1 MADGSVTIEVKL
13 TKEQLEKGLKEI
25 EGSIKDTANKS
36 KNYLNEIG
44 DGLQSFGKSLSSLGG
59 SLTKGITAPVT
70 ALGTLGVKYNAE
82 IEKYQMNLENMLGS
96 AEQAS
101 AVIEQI
107 KKDAKKTP
115 FDVKGLV
122 QTETLLV
129 STGVS
134 AEKSREV
141 ILALGDAV
149 ASTGGGN
156 DELTRMAVN
165 LQQIKNTGK
174 ATAMDIRQFAY
185 AGIDIYGLIADY
197 TGKTTEEVKEMEM
210 SWEDVSGALIKASRE
225 GGRYYNGMNKQSQT
239 LNGQISNL
247 KDSFNEFAG
256 ELAKTYVPIVKE
268 VIQNLTNL
276 MKKFD
281 QLNPKTKEAIAKFL
295 LFAAALGPL
304 LSTIG
309 KISTGLGAVLKVMG
323 KIPTG
328 IKKVKSGIT
337 LLITAAKGLGVV
349 GTAFAGIATI
359 IGVGL
364 VAAIVKLGMSV
375 AEEKQRVIEGSRAMF
390 EGIAGAYDDFRS
402 GINDSNSILNSFYD
416 SMFISNEQRQK
427 LENNMQ
433 ETQEKINAIIRK
445 AYEERRGI
453 TDKEKQQLTKYF
465 DTLNDLISQEIAVE
479 QAKAE
484 AVKQQAEL
492 AGKYNGQSYE
502 EYKEIAQKWISTAQE
517 QRNKTIQLAEE
528 RYTGEL
534 AQLNQAYQT
543 EDERQSEHYQKE
555 LARIMENKES
565 AINIANEKFRQVNDI
580 YAQGFFDMA
589 SQDGGFLQHYQY
601 WTAEMNKESQRYST
615 REMEIKNTAYKNQ
628 KDRNLDIQKN
638 QSQHAAE
645 IKRIYEGMTT
655 NMTDL
660 QRNELGTW
668 LGLIADSE
676 MYGGRLTGEQ
686 RDVFNQIV
694 GLWDGM
700 PSDMRNAGIESMNGL
715 IQGFASREGAL
726 FSKAKGIGNGVINSL
741 QRIFRW
747 GSPSKTM
754 IKDFQYVMEGAEIG
768 LDKRKANL
776 FKETEAIAKGVLDR
790 FSFEGLS
797 SQLQDAIDFEN
808 GNISASLNNS
818 MSKQL
823 TANIDLSGTVEMDKK
838 KVGRLVAPSVQ
849 RTFREAG
856 AYVN

>member
-268 VIQNLTNL
+268 VIQNLTSL

-295 LFAAALGPL
+295 LFAATLGPL

-323 KIPTG
+323 KIPLG
-328 IKKVKSGIT
+328 ITKVKSGIT
-337 LLITAAKGLGVV
+337 ALIGAAKGLGVI
-349 GTAFAGIATI
+349 GTGIAGIAVAL
-359 IGVGL
+359 GVTL
-364 VAAIVKLGMSV
+364 VGAFIKLGV
-375 AEEKQRVIEGSRAMF
+375 EVQKEKQRVIDGSREMF
-390 EGIAGAYDDFRS
+390 EGVAGAYDDFRS

-416 SMFISNEQRQK
+416 SMFISQEQRTK

-433 ETQEKINAIIRK
+433 ETQAKINEIIRK

-453 TDKEKQQLTKYF
+453 NEKEKQQLTKYF
-465 DTLNDLISQEIAVE
+465 NTLNDLISQEIEVE

-492 AGKYNGQSYE
+492 AGKYNNQSFE
-502 EYKEIAQKWISTAQE
+502 EYYEIAQKWISTAQE
-517 QRNKTIQLAEE
+517 QRDKTVQLAEE

-534 AQLNQAYQT
+534 AQLNQAYKT
-543 EDERQSEHYQKE
+543 EEERQSAHYQNE
-555 LARIMENKES
+555 LTRILENKQN
-565 AINIANEKFRQVNDI
+565 AIDQANDKFRQVNDI
-580 YAQGFFDMA
+580 YAQGFYEMGE
-589 SQDGGFLQHYQY
+589 QEGGFVEHYNY
-601 WTAEMNKESQRYST
+601 WNEQLIKEDQRYAKEKAEVLS
-615 REMEIKNTAYKNQ
+615 KSYKN
-628 KDRNLDIQKN
+628 DIERQQALAQATKSHTENMKN
-638 QSQHAAE
+638 IWGGLTQ
-645 IKRIYEGMTT
+645 
-655 NMTDL
+655 NMNEQ
-660 QRNELGTW
+660 QRKQFGVW
-668 LGLIADSE
+668 LGLVADSE
-676 MYGGRLTGEQ
+676 MYGGQLRGKQEATF
-686 RDVFNQIV
+686 RQIV
-694 GLWDGM
+694 GLWDRM
-700 PSDMRNAGIESMNGL
+700 PTEMRNAGIESMNGM
-715 IQGFASREGAL
+715 INGFASREGAL
-726 FSKAKGIGNGVINSL
+726 FSKAKNIGNGVIGTL
-741 QRIFRW
+741 QRIFNW

-776 FKETEAIAKGVLDR
+776 FKETEEIAKGVLDR
-790 FSFEGLS
+790 FTFEGLS
-797 SQLQDAIDFEN
+797 SQLQDAIAFEN
-808 GNISASLNNS
+808 GNISASLNSS
-818 MSKQL
+818 MNRNL
-823 TANIDLSGTVEMDKK
+823 TANINLDGTVEMDKK